1 MPRTT
6 QQTPPATRVAANVLS
21 TAKNDFLA
29 LQPQIIEVKERL
41 KQLKKEEKEI
51 KGVIMEHM
59 EDEEM
64 AEMNVGTFVFQRA
77 EVESCRFNEKKL
89 VDFVEQSVLDN
100 YKAKFTETKWRFKV
114 NKKREEQDAQDP
126 PPDV

>member
-6 QQTPPATRVAANVLS
+6 QQQQPPTRIAANVLS

-29 LQPQIIEVKERL
+29 LQPQIVEVKERL

-59 EDEEM
+59 EDEAM
-64 AEMNVGTFVFQRA
+64 TEMNVGTFVFQRA
-77 EVESCRFNEKKL
+77 EVESCRFSEKKL
-89 VDFVEQSVLDN
+89 VDFVEQSVLDT
-100 YKAKFTETKWRFKV
+100 YKEKFTETKWRFKV
-114 NKKREEQDAQDP
+114 NKQRESQDSQ
-126 PPDV
+126 PDV